1 MPGIGTTDNMI
12 KINDYSNPFNA
23 VLDFEKALCE
33 YTGAPYAVVTDCCT
47 HAIEIA
53 LRIDQPTA
61 VEFTAHTY
69 LSVLMTM
76 HKLGISYSLV
86 DESWAGEYQL
96 RGSRIWDSARRL
108 DKNMYRAGDV
118 QCLSFGR
125 TKPLQIGQGGCILTD
140 DPVLAARASKMR
152 YDGRDIFQYHP
163 WVEQESFEVGFHYFM
178 RPEECVT
185 GLNMLNSNQLIT
197 QIDSYYNYPDCRKI
211 KITN

>member
-1 MPGIGTTDNMI
+1 MPGIGTIDNMI
-12 KINDYSNPFNA
+12 TLDDYSNPFNA

-33 YTGAPYAVVTDCCT
+33 YTGAPFAVVTDCCT

-53 LRIDQPTA
+53 LRIDQPRA

-69 LSVLMTM
+69 LSVPMTM

-86 DESWAGEYQL
+86 DELWTGEYQL

-108 DKNMYRAGDV
+108 ERNMYRAGDV

-140 DPVLAARASKMR
+140 DPVLAARANKMR

-163 WVEQESFEVGFHYFM
+163 WVEQETFELGFHYFM
-178 RPEECVT
+178 RPEECIA
-185 GLNMLNSNQLIT
+185 GLNILDSNQLIV
-197 QIDSYYNYPDCRKI
+197 QIESYYNYPDCRKI
-211 KITN
+211 KIIN